1 MGTTTPF
8 LATPWARAPS
18 LPDEAGSREGTP
30 VLWRILEVLVD
41 PMQAM
46 DFLMD
51 FMMGLLVDVRE
62 NPKQKW
68 MMTGGSPMT
77 KRKAPKSWVYMD
89 L

>member
-41 PMQAM
+41 PM
-46 DFLMD
+46 
-51 FMMGLLVDVRE
+51 GLLVDVRE